1 MLAASRFVLQPFSTI
16 KKGKLTELYFRY
28 CEAITACL
36 NRTHTMPHPELS
48 EQLREFANRLV
59 GAPHFDKTGSWIR
72 GKMTRPSLDTFGN
85 WLGGRL
91 TEFVAGA
98 DDSHSP
104 NGDTTPHENGTFTGP
119 FSHYST
125 ISSSTPSKAPS
136 PQPTVVNHNVLVD
149 TQNKLPLRTGSA
161 QAVRMNSQIQIDR
174 SSSAMEYRPA
184 FRNSSPVPHI
194 VSASAATAQFP
205 RASSNYSGYPRLNN
219 STHQCTEN
227 ESSDVGY
234 RAGPWWD
241 SSSPDDSS
249 TTTPTVSMF
258 SNDGSSPPS
267 GFVSL
272 MDAPSSRAAPT
283 SNVHTRSSTLTTHD
297 EDEDD
302 DLGLGNSSGR
312 RQASLNDP
320 GTSDTPTPD
329 PKPAKADTRPQGNI
343 VKFSL
348 IRCAHPVV
356 EESKPS
362 QQPASWFS
370 RWWNKEGSKGPV
382 KATLG
387 EESSFVYD
395 KELKRW
401 VNKKVGSIAVSVIL
415 LSQLY
420 IQAGAEAAQPPS
432 RAQTASPGRSVPK
445 SSNGALPPP
454 PARAAS
460 AIDLTASP
468 PKRMVSRSRSNLVPI
483 EGEGTTKGLLSPSLR
498 STDSPPPTS
507 SGSPTPPPS
516 RPRSQATKRN
526 LRSRYVDVLQQPTVE
541 T

>member
-1 MLAASRFVLQPFSTI
+1 ML
-16 KKGKLTELYFRY
+16 
-28 CEAITACL
+28 
-36 NRTHTMPHPELS
+36 HPELS
-48 EQLREFANRLV
+48 EQLREFTNRLV

-72 GKMTRPSLDTFGN
+72 GKMTRPSLDKFGN

-91 TEFVAGA
+91 TEFVAGG
-98 DDSHSP
+98 DDSHTP

-184 FRNSSPVPHI
+184 FRNLSPVPHT
-194 VSASAATAQFP
+194 VSASAATTQFP
-205 RASSNYSGYPRLNN
+205 RASSNSGYPRTNLTN
-219 STHQCTEN
+219 SAHQRPEN

-249 TTTPTVSMF
+249 TTTPTISMF
-258 SNDGSSPPS
+258 SNNGSSPPS
-267 GFVSL
+267 GFISL
-272 MDAPSSRAAPT
+272 MDAPSSRATPT
-283 SNVHTRSSTLTTHD
+283 SNVPTRSSTLTTHD
-297 EDEDD
+297 EGDDD
-302 DLGLGNSSGR
+302 DLGLANSSGKPK
-312 RQASLNDP
+312 ASLNDS

-329 PKPAKADTRPQGNI
+329 SQAAKADSRPQQGNI
-343 VKFSL
+343 LKLSL

-362 QQPASWFS
+362 QQSTSWLS

-401 VNKKVGSIAVSVIL
+401 VNKKVGLVADTVIL
-415 LSQLY
+415 LSQVYL
-420 IQAGAEAAQPPS
+420 QAGVEAAQPGAPPPPPS

-445 SSNGALPPP
+445 SSNGALAPP

-468 PKRMVSRSRSNLVPI
+468 PRRTVSRSRSNLVPI
-483 EGEGTTKGLLSPSLR
+483 EGEGTTKGLLSPALR
-498 STDSPPPTS
+498 SADSPPPAS